1 MVMQWSRFR
10 RNACR
15 VVMKTAL
22 AAFIL
27 TLSYVFAATPAVAQT
42 NIAILFSNSGNG
54 VLRSCHCPNA
64 PWGGLAK
71 RAWLV
76 NQVRAAVGTENILL
90 LDSGDFFPTEPDKD
104 NVDCLLHLYQLMRY
118 DAVAIG
124 DQEIVHVT
132 SSTPAA
138 DSSAFPW
145 LSGGYRRLAGSTPG
159 EFIKPPWL
167 IKTVAGHKVGIV
179 SVVGRDPYKL
189 SGSKLEGLIL
199 TDQSE
204 IIRSFQEKHGAECD
218 LVIVLSHSG
227 LDSDTILA
235 TEISGVDLIIG
246 GHSQSLISPPDVIN
260 GIPICQAGKNGENL
274 GLIVL
279 TSASEA
285 GTVPAVSNQIPEIHN
300 PFAPYRIAAGRWRGS
315 YQVLPLNSQVD
326 EDPAAAA
333 LIDDYYAKHDAKN
346 VESLADNGNAGQD
359 SPALIME
366 KPVQYT
372 VASYGEKKQFH
383 VSIRNGGNSPLV
395 IQKARSKI
403 RWLKVLNCTDVVPA
417 GGTGELS
424 LELSA
429 TNIDRFFRS
438 EFTLTTSDSRHRVA
452 GGTINGRIEGPIDG
466 IVDVPL
472 LLAGAFNPAFRD
484 DTPEGE
490 MAASSSHSSQVLIE
504 FFYSAGC
511 ADCAEMENS
520 ILPELRKR
528 FGAAIDLRRYDVN
541 DLSNYLKLARLQERL
556 KVRTSENVSI
566 YIDGTIHLG
575 GLKAIRQ
582 ELPGKIAELVAAKTW
597 NGSVAAPVTASPEIP
612 DTGGADSKWSL
623 LVSRIQNYSVW
634 SVGLVGLADGLNPC
648 AFATIIFFITMLS
661 VAGVSGR
668 RLLLVGVGF
677 AMASFITYLLIGL
690 GAMQILRTLTAY
702 HFVSKVL
709 KWGMIAG
716 LAALSA
722 ISFRDAWTFNRTGRA
737 ADVSLQLP
745 AIFKRRIHE
754 IMRNRLAAGNL
765 FAGSLVMGFLVTLLE
780 SVCTGQ
786 MLLPTLVFLTRHP
799 SLSARAWPLLVF
811 YNLMFIV
818 PLIVVMI
825 AAYFGAKNQFLMEW
839 SRRNVVPS
847 KIVMALFFA
856 AMTIAMVF
864 F

>member
-1 MVMQWSRFR
+1 MRDV
-10 RNACR
+10 CR

-22 AAFIL
+22 FAFIL
-27 TLSYVFAATPAVAQT
+27 TLSCLLATSTAAAQT

-76 NQVRAAVGTENILL
+76 NRIRDVAGTENVLL
-90 LDSGDFFPTEPDKD
+90 LDSGDFFPPEPDEDKA
-104 NVDCLLHLYQLMRY
+104 DCLLHLYQLMRY
-118 DAVAIG
+118 DAVAVG
-124 DQEIVHVT
+124 DQELVHVN
-132 SSTPAA
+132 SSNPPA
-138 DSSAFPW
+138 DSNSFPW
-145 LSGGYRRLAGSTPG
+145 LSGGYRRLGGSTPG

-167 IKTVAGHKVGIV
+167 IKTVAGCKVGII
-179 SVVGRDPYKL
+179 SVVGHDPFKL
-189 SGSKLEGLIL
+189 SGSKLEGLTL

-204 IIRSFQEKHGAECD
+204 IIRSFVKNHGTECD
-218 LVIVLSHSG
+218 LVIVLSHGG

-235 TEISGVDLIIG
+235 TVISGVDIIIG
-246 GHSQSLISPPDVIN
+246 GHSQSLISPPEVVN

-279 TSASEA
+279 TPAPKAVAIPA
-285 GTVPAVSNQIPEIHN
+285 GSNQISRIRN
-300 PFAPYRIAAGRWRGS
+300 PFAPYRVSARRWAGS

-333 LIDDYYAKHDAKN
+333 IINGYYARHDEKN
-346 VESLADNGNAGQD
+346 VENLADNSHAGQD
-359 SPALIME
+359 APALIME

-372 VASYGEKKQFH
+372 VARYGEKQQFH
-383 VSIRNGGNSPLV
+383 FSIRNVGNSPLV

-403 RWLKVLNCTDVVPA
+403 RWLKVLDCTAVVPA

-452 GGTINGRIEGPIDG
+452 GGTINGRIDGPIDG

-472 LLAGAFNPAFRD
+472 LLAGAFIPAFRD
-484 DTPEGE
+484 NMHEDDPSESTNR
-490 MAASSSHSSQVLIE
+490 SSQVLVE

-511 ADCAEMENS
+511 ADCAEMES
-520 ILPELRKR
+520 SVLPELRNR
-528 FGAAIDLRRYDVN
+528 FGAAIDLRHYDVN
-541 DLSNYLKLARLQERL
+541 DLSNYLRLVRLQEKL
-556 KVRTSENVSI
+556 EVRTSENVSI
-566 YIDGTIHLG
+566 YIDGIIHLG
-575 GLKAIRQ
+575 GLKTIRR
-582 ELPGKIAELVAAKTW
+582 ELHGKVAELAASKSR
-597 NGSVAAPVTASPEIP
+597 NGGTAPSTASPEIP
-612 DTGGADSKWSL
+612 TAGGSESEWTL
-623 LVSRIQNYSVW
+623 LVRRIQNYSVW
-634 SVGLVGLADGLNPC
+634 SVGLIGLADGLNPC

-661 VAGVSGR
+661 VTGVSGR
-668 RLLLVGVGF
+668 RLLLVGIGF
-677 AMASFITYLLIGL
+677 ALASFITYLLIGL

-709 KWGMIAG
+709 KWVMIAG
-716 LAALSA
+716 LTTLSA
-722 ISFRDAWTFNRTGRA
+722 ISFRDAWKFNRTGRA

-745 AIFKRRIHE
+745 AVFKRRIHE
-754 IMRNRLAAGNL
+754 IMRTRLAANNL

-799 SLSARAWPLLVF
+799 TLSSRAWPLLVF

-847 KIVMALFFA
+847 KIIMALFFA
-856 AMTIAMVF
+856 AMTIAMIF